1 MLVLSTR
8 YDVSH
13 TDRRSPPHNGS
24 SETFPPAVVVLSMGE
39 CESSGPR
46 FLLRAC
52 VFLLVLIGSLLQLS
66 FFALL
71 PQIQLHSEFCNATL
85 ASRSL
90 LAPAPTSS
98 ELLPPMK
105 LLFQSLYVSPRE
117 LALQQKEEEK
127 RRNEAAAQAPKQTI
141 RGQKSKQKQ
150 DQELQGFRNPRDG
163 RGETFQAETLAEN
176 QALQLQQMLEH
187 EEEQERERQMN
198 LPAGFFLQ
206 TRGQGHEAISSKSAY
221 CINVVTPSDSPGVL
235 LDFELYLNALPS
247 ARPVYAYKVNGEQE
261 SDSDDNDG
269 IVKRLD
275 MPPSVIDIYLERHP
289 VDKKYYPDFHAPK
302 EKTIW
307 MMQNVEFFDRHEL
320 DNPSVGVMMVKNRIG
335 LKKVLE
341 YRHRHQLSYSVF
353 YTKHTSRD
361 LYQPVVKRDWT
372 SFLHLA
378 GWSPFKNTRVI
389 LQAWALHPEW
399 PQLVIRVIKADLC
412 EWIEEQFGA
421 KDSWRLQN
429 VDYACGSVPAEEKD
443 RLQNQIGLHLCPS
456 ETEGFGHYI
465 NEARSV
471 GALILT
477 SNVPPMNELVDEKSG
492 VFVGEPHVWWW
503 QTKGDLFMPL
513 AQVDVAD
520 IERGVEQIL
529 LLSIEERQRMG
540 RRSRAKFLED
550 RAYFLNAMTALE
562 ESLCQDEIRIEK
574 LQPYLY

>member
-1 MLVLSTR
+1 
-8 YDVSH
+8 
-13 TDRRSPPHNGS
+13 
-24 SETFPPAVVVLSMGE
+24 MG
-39 CESSGPR
+39 ESSGPR

-52 VFLLVLIGSLLQLS
+52 VFLLVLIGSLLQLA

-71 PQIQLHSEFCNATL
+71 PQIQLHSEFCNVTL
-85 ASRSL
+85 ASHSL
-90 LAPAPTSS
+90 LAPTPTSA
-98 ELLPPMK
+98 ELAPPLK

-117 LALQQKEEEK
+117 LALQQKEEER
-127 RRNEAAAQAPKQTI
+127 RRNEAAAQQPKPTI
-141 RGQKSKQKQ
+141 RGEQKPLHAAA
-150 DQELQGFRNPRDG
+150 DPREDRG
-163 RGETFQAETLAEN
+163 GQGETFQAETHAEN
-176 QALQLQQMLEH
+176 QALQLKLLAER
-187 EEEQERERQMN
+187 EEEAERERQMS
-198 LPAGFFLQ
+198 LPPGFFLQ

-247 ARPVYAYKVNGEQE
+247 GRPVYSYRGNGEQE
-261 SDSDDNDG
+261 SDSYSDDQA
-269 IVKRLD
+269 VKRLD

-289 VDKKYYPDFHAPK
+289 VDKKYYPNFHAPK

-320 DNPSVGVMMVKNRIG
+320 DNPTVGVMMVKNRVG

-361 LYQPVVKRDWT
+361 LYQPAVQRDWT

-399 PQLVIRVIKADLC
+399 PQLIIRVIKADLC
-412 EWIEEQFGA
+412 EWIEEQFGT
-421 KDSWRLQN
+421 KETWRLQN

-443 RLQNQIGLHLCPS
+443 RLQNEIGLHLCPS

-477 SNVPPMNELVDEKSG
+477 TNVPPMNELVDEKSG
-492 VFVGEPHVWWW
+492 VLVGQQHPWWW

-550 RAYFLNAMTALE
+550 RAYFLNAMAALE

>member
-1 MLVLSTR
+1 M
-8 YDVSH
+8 
-13 TDRRSPPHNGS
+13 
-24 SETFPPAVVVLSMGE
+24 
-39 CESSGPR
+39 
-46 FLLRAC
+46 
-52 VFLLVLIGSLLQLS
+52 
-66 FFALL
+66 
-71 PQIQLHSEFCNATL
+71 
-85 ASRSL
+85 
-90 LAPAPTSS
+90 
-98 ELLPPMK
+98 PPMK

-117 LALQQKEEEK
+117 LARQQKEEER
-127 RRNEAAAQAPKQTI
+127 RRNDISQDSKQTI
-141 RGQKSKQKQ
+141 RGKQQ
-150 DQELQGFRNPRDG
+150 TGPDAQLEGFRNPLWG
-163 RGETFQAETLAEN
+163 YGKTFQADAWTEN
-176 QALQLQQMLEH
+176 SPFRLQQLAALD
-187 EEEQERERQMN
+187 EEMERQRQMN
-198 LPAGFFLQ
+198 PPAGFFLQ
-206 TRGQGHEAISSKSAY
+206 TRGQGHEAINSKAAY

-247 ARPVYAYKVNGEQE
+247 ARPVYSYRGNGEQE
-261 SDSDDNDG
+261 SNSYADEG
-269 IVKRLD
+269 IQSNRLD

-320 DNPSVGVMMVKNRIG
+320 DNPAVGVMMVKNRIG

-361 LYQPVVKRDWT
+361 LYQPVVQRDWT

-378 GWSPFKNTRVI
+378 GWSQFKNTRVI
-389 LQAWALHPEW
+389 LQTWALHPEW
-399 PQLVIRVIKADLC
+399 PQLIIRVIKASLC
-412 EWIEEQFGA
+412 EWIEEQFGD

-429 VDYACGSVPAEEKD
+429 VDYACGSVPAAEKD

-477 SNVPPMNELVDEKSG
+477 SNVPPMNELVDEESG
-492 VFVGEPHVWWW
+492 VLVGEPHPWWW

-520 IERGVEQIL
+520 IERGIEQIL

-550 RAYFLNAMTALE
+550 RAYFLNAMAALE

>member
-1 MLVLSTR
+1 
-8 YDVSH
+8 
-13 TDRRSPPHNGS
+13 
-24 SETFPPAVVVLSMGE
+24 MG
-39 CESSGPR
+39 ESSGPR

-52 VFLLVLIGSLLQLS
+52 VFLLVLIGSLLQLV

-90 LAPAPTSS
+90 LAPTPTSA
-98 ELLPPMK
+98 ELAPPMK

-117 LALQQKEEEK
+117 LALQQKEEER
-127 RRNEAAAQAPKQTI
+127 RRNEAAAQEPKQTM
-141 RGQKSKQKQ
+141 RGQKIKPQ
-150 DQELQGFRNPRDG
+150 DQQQQRLDG
-163 RGETFQAETLAEN
+163 QGETFQAETLAEN
-176 QALQLQQMLEH
+176 QALRLKLLAEK
-187 EEEQERERQMN
+187 EEEAERERQMS

-247 ARPVYAYKVNGEQE
+247 ARPVYAYRGNGEQE
-261 SDSDDNDG
+261 SDTYSDGDG
-269 IVKRLD
+269 QPAKRLD

-289 VDKKYYPDFHAPK
+289 VDRKYYPDFHAPK

-320 DNPSVGVMMVKNRIG
+320 ANPTVGVMMVKNRIG

-361 LYQPVVKRDWT
+361 LYQPAVQRDWT

-399 PQLVIRVIKADLC
+399 PQLIIRVIKADLC
-412 EWIEEQFGA
+412 EWIEEQFGT
-421 KDSWRLQN
+421 KETWRLQN

-443 RLQNQIGLHLCPS
+443 RLQNEIGLHLCPS

-477 SNVPPMNELVDEKSG
+477 TNVPPMNELVDEKSG
-492 VFVGEPHVWWW
+492 VLVGEPHPWWW

>member
-1 MLVLSTR
+1 M
-8 YDVSH
+8 
-13 TDRRSPPHNGS
+13 
-24 SETFPPAVVVLSMGE
+24 A
-39 CESSGPR
+39 ESSGPR

-52 VFLLVLIGSLLQLS
+52 VFLLVLIGSLLQLA
-66 FFALL
+66 FFAAL
-71 PQIQLHSEFCNATL
+71 PQIQLHAERCNATL

-90 LAPAPTSS
+90 LAPTPTSD
-98 ELLPPMK
+98 ELAPPMR

-117 LALQQKEEEK
+117 LALQQKEEER
-127 RRNEAAAQAPKQTI
+127 RRNELAAEEPRQTI
-141 RGQKSKQKQ
+141 RGKDKA
-150 DQELQGFRNPRDG
+150 ELEGFRNPLG
-163 RGETFQAETLAEN
+163 GAGETFQAETQAENEALKAQQLAER
-176 QALQLQQMLEH
+176 
-187 EEEQERERQMN
+187 EEEMERERQVN

-206 TRGQGHEAISSKSAY
+206 TRGQGHEAISANSAY

-247 ARPVYAYKVNGEQE
+247 ARPVYSYRGNGEQE
-261 SDSDDNDG
+261 GGSYSDDG
-269 IVKRLD
+269 KAKRLD
-275 MPPSVIDIYLERHP
+275 MPTSVIDIYLERHP
-289 VDKKYYPDFHAPK
+289 VDRKYYPDFHAPK

-320 DNPSVGVMMVKNRIG
+320 ENPTVGVMMVKNRIG

-361 LYQPVVKRDWT
+361 LYQPAVQRDWT

-412 EWIEEQFGA
+412 EWIEEQFGD

-477 SNVPPMNELVDEKSG
+477 TNVPPMNELVDEKSG
-492 VFVGEPHVWWW
+492 VLVGEPHAWWW

-529 LLSIEERQRMG
+529 LLSVEERKRMG

>member
-1 MLVLSTR
+1 
-8 YDVSH
+8 
-13 TDRRSPPHNGS
+13 
-24 SETFPPAVVVLSMGE
+24 MG
-39 CESSGPR
+39 ESSGLR

-52 VFLLVLIGSLLQLS
+52 VFLLVLIGSLLQLI

-71 PQIQLHSEFCNATL
+71 PQIQLHTEYCNATL

-90 LAPAPTSS
+90 LAPTPTSV
-98 ELLPPMK
+98 ELTPPMK

-117 LALQQKEEEK
+117 LALQQKEEER
-127 RRNEAAAQAPKQTI
+127 RRNELKDAAEEPKQTI
-141 RGQKSKQKQ
+141 RGKKKTSITT
-150 DQELQGFRNPRDG
+150 ELEGFRNPLG
-163 RGETFQAETLAEN
+163 GEGETFHAETLAEN
-176 QALQLQQMLEH
+176 EALRMQQLAEK
-187 EEEQERERQMN
+187 EEEVERERQMN

-206 TRGQGHEAISSKSAY
+206 TRGQGHEAINSKSAY
-221 CINVVTPSDSPGVL
+221 CINVVMPSDSPGVL

-247 ARPVYAYKVNGEQE
+247 ARPVYSYRGNGEQE
-261 SDSDDNDG
+261 GESYMDDG
-269 IVKRLD
+269 KVKRLD

-289 VDKKYYPDFHAPK
+289 VDRKYYPDFHAPK

-335 LKKVLE
+335 LKKVIE

-361 LYQPVVKRDWT
+361 LYQPAVQRDWT

-389 LQAWALHPEW
+389 LQAWSLHPEW
-399 PQLVIRVIKADLC
+399 PQLIIRVIKADLC
-412 EWIEEQFGA
+412 AWIEEKFGD

-477 SNVPPMNELVDEKSG
+477 TNVPPMNELVDEKSG
-492 VFVGEPHVWWW
+492 VLVGEPHPWWW

-520 IERGVEQIL
+520 MERGVEQIL

>member
-1 MLVLSTR
+1 M
-8 YDVSH
+8 
-13 TDRRSPPHNGS
+13 
-24 SETFPPAVVVLSMGE
+24 A
-39 CESSGPR
+39 ESSGR

-52 VFLLVLIGSLLQLS
+52 VFLLVLIGALLQLL
-66 FFALL
+66 FFAFL
-71 PQIQLHSEFCNATL
+71 PELQLHAEFCNATL

-90 LAPAPTSS
+90 LAPARTSDA
-98 ELLPPMK
+98 LRPPMN
-105 LLFQSLYVSPRE
+105 LFYQSLFVSPRE

-127 RRNEAAAQAPKQTI
+127 RRNEAVKRLPDKPDAPQKKKKHYQKKLDPV
-141 RGQKSKQKQ
+141 GQ
-150 DQELQGFRNPRDG
+150 
-163 RGETFQAETLAEN
+163 GETFQAETLAEN
-176 QALQLQQMLEH
+176 QAMQQLKRLESQ
-187 EEEQERERQMN
+187 QERDREQLLT
-198 LPAGFFLQ
+198 LPQGFFLQ
-206 TRGQGHEAISSKSAY
+206 TRGQGHEAISSKSSY

-247 ARPVYAYKVNGEQE
+247 ARPVYAYRGNGEQE
-261 SDSDDNDG
+261 SETSLDSDSDG
-269 IVKRLD
+269 KAPIKRLD

-289 VDKKYYPDFHAPK
+289 VDRKYYPDFHAPK

-320 DNPSVGVMMVKNRIG
+320 ANPTVGVMIVKNRIG

-341 YRHRHQLSYSVF
+341 YRYRHQLSYSVF

-361 LYQPVVKRDWT
+361 LYQPDVQRDWT

-399 PQLVIRVIKADLC
+399 PRLILRVIKADLC
-412 EWIEEQFGA
+412 EWIEEQFGT
-421 KDSWRLQN
+421 KETWRLQN
-429 VDYACGSVPAEEKD
+429 VDYACGSVPPEEKD

-477 SNVPPMNELVDEKSG
+477 SNVAPMNELVDDKSG
-492 VFVGEPHVWWW
+492 VLVGEPHKWWW

-520 IERGVEQIL
+520 IEQGVEQIL

-562 ESLCQDEIRIEK
+562 ESLCRDEIRIEK

>member
-1 MLVLSTR
+1 MT
-8 YDVSH
+8 
-13 TDRRSPPHNGS
+13 
-24 SETFPPAVVVLSMGE
+24 
-39 CESSGPR
+39 ESSGPR

-52 VFLLVLIGSLLQLS
+52 VFLLVLIGSLLQLV
-66 FFALL
+66 FFAML
-71 PQIQLHSEFCNATL
+71 PEIQLHAEFCNATL

-90 LAPAPTSS
+90 LAPTPTSG

-105 LLFQSLYVSPRE
+105 LFYQSLFVSPRE
-117 LALQQKEEEK
+117 LALQQKDEER
-127 RRNEAAAQAPKQTI
+127 RRNEAMAAAPKQTAI
-141 RGQKSKQKQ
+141 RGQDAKKKKKQKEQ
-150 DQELQGFRNPRDG
+150 LTGFKDPLLKAFG
-163 RGETFQAETLAEN
+163 EGETFQAETLAEN
-176 QALQLQQMLEH
+176 QALMLQEQLERD
-187 EEEQERERQMN
+187 EETERERQMA
-198 LPAGFFLQ
+198 LPPGFFLQ
-206 TRGQGHEAISSKSAY
+206 TRGQGHEAINSKSAY

-247 ARPVYAYKVNGEQE
+247 ARPVYAYRGNGEQE
-261 SDSDDNDG
+261 SDSNSNSDTKA
-269 IVKRLD
+269 VRRLD

-289 VDKKYYPDFHAPK
+289 VDKKYYPDFRAPK

-320 DNPSVGVMMVKNRIG
+320 ANPTVGVMIVKNRIG

-341 YRHRHQLSYSVF
+341 YRYRHQLSYSIF

-361 LYQPVVKRDWT
+361 LYQPAAKRDWT

-399 PQLVIRVIKADLC
+399 PQLTLRVIKADLC
-412 EWIEEQFGA
+412 AWIEEQFGT
-421 KDSWRLQN
+421 KETWRLQN
-429 VDYACGSVPAEEKD
+429 VDYACGSVPPQEKD

-477 SNVPPMNELVDEKSG
+477 SNVAPMNELVDEKSG
-492 VFVGEPHVWWW
+492 VLVGESNKWWW

-520 IERGVEQIL
+520 IEQGVEQIL

>member
-1 MLVLSTR
+1 MT
-8 YDVSH
+8 
-13 TDRRSPPHNGS
+13 
-24 SETFPPAVVVLSMGE
+24 
-39 CESSGPR
+39 ESSGPR

-52 VFLLVLIGSLLQLS
+52 VFLLVLIGSLLQLV
-66 FFALL
+66 FFTLL
-71 PQIQLHSEFCNATL
+71 PQIELHTEFCNATL

-90 LAPAPTSS
+90 LAPTPTSA

-117 LALQQKEEEK
+117 LALQQKEEER
-127 RRNEAAAQAPKQTI
+127 RRNEQIQDPKQTI
-141 RGQKSKQKQ
+141 RGKLHTGPYAQ
-150 DQELQGFRNPRDG
+150 LNGFRNPLWGDDK
-163 RGETFQAETLAEN
+163 TVQLDALAETSV
-176 QALQLQQMLEH
+176 LQSPEYAQM
-187 EEEQERERQMN
+187 EEEMEHQRQMK
-198 LPAGFFLQ
+198 LTSGFFLQ
-206 TRGQGHEAISSKSAY
+206 TRGQGHEAIISKAAY
-221 CINVVTPSDSPGVL
+221 CINVVMPNDSPGVL

-247 ARPVYAYKVNGEQE
+247 ARPVYSYKGNGEQE
-261 SDSDDNDG
+261 GENHSDDE
-269 IVKRLD
+269 IQSKRLD

-320 DNPSVGVMMVKNRIG
+320 DNPAVGVMMVKNRIG

-341 YRHRHQLSYSVF
+341 YRHRHQLLYSVF

-361 LYQPVVKRDWT
+361 LYQPAVQRDWT

-378 GWSPFKNTRVI
+378 GWSPFKNTKVI

-399 PQLVIRVIKADLC
+399 PQLIIRVIKASLC
-412 EWIEEQFGA
+412 KWIEDHFGD

-443 RLQNQIGLHLCPS
+443 QLQNQIGLHLCPS

-477 SNVPPMNELVDEKSG
+477 SNVPPMNELVDDLNG
-492 VFVGEPHVWWW
+492 VLVGRPHPWWW

-520 IERGVEQIL
+520 IEQGIEQIL

-550 RAYFLNAMTALE
+550 RVYFLNAMAALE

>member
-1 MLVLSTR
+1 M
-8 YDVSH
+8 
-13 TDRRSPPHNGS
+13 
-24 SETFPPAVVVLSMGE
+24 A
-39 CESSGPR
+39 ESSGPR

-52 VFLLVLIGSLLQLS
+52 VFLLVLIASLLQLV

-71 PQIQLHSEFCNATL
+71 PQIQLHPELCNATL

-90 LAPAPTSS
+90 LAPTPTSA
-98 ELLPPMK
+98 ELAPPMK

-127 RRNEAAAQAPKQTI
+127 RRNELAAAAEPAQTI
-141 RGQKSKQKQ
+141 RGKQKAATTALAGGQ
-150 DQELQGFRNPRDG
+150 
-163 RGETFQAETLAEN
+163 GETFQAETLAEL
-176 QALQLQQMLEH
+176 QALKLKQLVEH
-187 EEEQERERQMN
+187 EHEMERERQMK
-198 LPAGFFLQ
+198 LPPGFFLQ
-206 TRGQGHEAISSKSAY
+206 TRGQGHEAIDSQSAY

-247 ARPVYAYKVNGEQE
+247 ARPVYASKGNGEQE
-261 SDSDDNDG
+261 NESDDG
-269 IVKRLD
+269 KAVKRLD
-275 MPPSVIDIYLERHP
+275 MPSSVIDIYLERHP
-289 VDKKYYPDFHAPK
+289 VDRKYYPDFHAPK

-320 DNPSVGVMMVKNRIG
+320 DNPTVGVMMVKNRIG

-361 LYQPVVKRDWT
+361 LYQPAVQRDWT

-399 PQLVIRVIKADLC
+399 PQLIIRVIKADIC

-429 VDYACGSVPAEEKD
+429 VDYECGSVPAEEKD

-477 SNVPPMNELVDEKSG
+477 TNVPPMNELVDEKSG
-492 VFVGEPHVWWW
+492 VLVGEPHAWWW

-520 IERGVEQIL
+520 IERGVERIL
-529 LLSIEERQRMG
+529 LLSIEERKRMG

>member
-1 MLVLSTR
+1 
-8 YDVSH
+8 
-13 TDRRSPPHNGS
+13 
-24 SETFPPAVVVLSMGE
+24 MG
-39 CESSGPR
+39 ESSGPR

-52 VFLLVLIGSLLQLS
+52 VFLLVLIGSLVQLV

-90 LAPAPTSS
+90 LAPTPTSA
-98 ELLPPMK
+98 ELAPPMK

-117 LALQQKEEEK
+117 LALQQKEEER
-127 RRNEAAAQAPKQTI
+127 RRNEAAVQDPTQTM
-141 RGQKSKQKQ
+141 RGKKKPPQ
-150 DQELQGFRNPRDG
+150 DDDDQLGQ
-163 RGETFQAETLAEN
+163 GETFQAETLAETH
-176 QALQLQQMLEH
+176 ALRLKLLAER
-187 EEEQERERQMN
+187 EEEAERERQMS
-198 LPAGFFLQ
+198 LPPGFFLQ

-247 ARPVYAYKVNGEQE
+247 ARPVYAYRGNGEQE
-261 SDSDDNDG
+261 SDSYSGSDG
-269 IVKRLD
+269 QPVKRLD

-289 VDKKYYPDFHAPK
+289 VDRKYYPDFHAPT
-302 EKTIW
+302 EKTVW

-320 DNPSVGVMMVKNRIG
+320 DNPTVGVMMVKNRIG

-341 YRHRHQLSYSVF
+341 YRHRNQLSYSVF

-361 LYQPVVKRDWT
+361 LYQPAMQRDWT

-412 EWIEEQFGA
+412 EWIEEQFGT
-421 KDSWRLQN
+421 KETWRLQN
-429 VDYACGSVPAEEKD
+429 VDYACGSVPVEEKD
-443 RLQNQIGLHLCPS
+443 RLQNEIGLHLCPS

-477 SNVPPMNELVDEKSG
+477 TNVPPMNELVDEKSG
-492 VFVGEPHVWWW
+492 VLVGEPHPWWW

-513 AQVDVAD
+513 AQVSVAD